1 MNYTLQ
7 NSKSTI
13 DFFNSLS
20 KVVQLEDNSDH
31 LSKDEIPLGW
41 YCLYLQYNLNL
52 LSKKYFDSDYELLY
66 KELIDEV
73 NSSIYQLQNNQF
85 LEMLEMKITCSDKI
99 IDLIL
104 KDYLKTKQIEKF
116 IKIYLFTHYYDV
128 PVLLNPNNPKTG
140 GVTVSKEKAKY
151 ANCKNI
157 SEFLIKFAA
166 LPALLEDIVSEK
178 QENKINIVLA
188 DY

>member
-41 YCLYLQYNLNL
+41 YCLYIQYNLNL
-52 LSKKYFDSDYELLY
+52 LSKKYFDFDYELVY

-85 LEMLEMKITCSDKI
+85 LGMLEMKITCSDKI
-99 IDLIL
+99 IDLIS

-116 IKIYLFTHYYDV
+116 TYLH
-128 PVLLNPNNPKTG
+128 
-140 GVTVSKEKAKY
+140 
-151 ANCKNI
+151 I
-157 SEFLIKFAA
+157 IMMFL
-166 LPALLEDIVSEK
+166 S
-178 QENKINIVLA
+178 
-188 DY
+188 Y